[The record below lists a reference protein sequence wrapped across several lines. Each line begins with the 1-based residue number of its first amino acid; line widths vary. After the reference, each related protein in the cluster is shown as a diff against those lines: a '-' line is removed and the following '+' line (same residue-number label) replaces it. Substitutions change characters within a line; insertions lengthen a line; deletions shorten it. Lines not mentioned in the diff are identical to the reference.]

1 MLLWWLSRPGWSTY
15 SLVIQFAVLECF
27 SWIYHQGKKETYPLN
42 YMILCPFRKSLLTL
56 WHSNRAFVSTSRRSQ
71 RIMNSRT
78 DTQAI
83 ANSLLSKSIKME
95 KKRNWNYPLES
106 WIAVYKL
113 LGHRSENYG
122 HLMHIFGSLFNQ
134 WHVKTMLFGFKRKNR
149 KIKLSPRNCEFI
161 QYLRFVQTHHQI

>member
-1 MLLWWLSRPGWSTY
+1 MSLGVLHWLHCSPMLLWWLSRPGWSTY

-78 DTQAI
+78 DTQAM

-95 KKRNWNYPLES
+95 IKRNWNYPLRELNCCVEAIRS
-106 WIAVYKL
+106 SVRKL
-113 LGHRSENYG
+113 WSFDA
-122 HLMHIFGSLFNQ
+122 HLWVLI
-134 WHVKTMLFGFKRKNR
+134 
-149 KIKLSPRNCEFI
+149 
-161 QYLRFVQTHHQI
+161 

>member
-1 MLLWWLSRPGWSTY
+1 MTVPNEHLIKGFLFLKHFVRRSTLTALFPMLLWWLSRPGWSTY

-56 WHSNRAFVSTSRRSQ
+56 WHSNRAFVSTSRYSQ

-78 DTQAI
+78 DTQAM

-95 KKRNWNYPLES
+95 IKRNWNYPLGE
-106 WIAVYKL
+106 L
-113 LGHRSENYG
+113 
-122 HLMHIFGSLFNQ
+122 
-134 WHVKTMLFGFKRKNR
+134 
-149 KIKLSPRNCEFI
+149 NCC
-161 QYLRFVQTHHQI
+161 V